1 MDKDRQKG
9 VKGCAPSPKN
19 IGANGRTN
27 RPAAPC
33 GRQGTDAKTM
43 SQHGKPA
50 INLLGPFELRTGQGP
65 SPKLPKKAQALL
77 CFLAIGRGRP
87 MSRDQLSTLLWGD
100 TPTEQARQ
108 SLRQSLSSLRTALG
122 AKDAPLLVAN
132 ATDVMLAGG
141 DGISV
146 DTETF
151 LDLSASAEIEDLE
164 RAGGLY
170 RGELLAGLHV
180 EADPFERWLGAERQ
194 KWLGVQLE
202 LQNRLAMIQAKVGRL
217 AEAIASAQRVVELD
231 PLNEPAHRLLMQLLA
246 RSEQRA
252 AALRQYEQCREI
264 LHQELGVA
272 PETKTVQLAD
282 IIRSGAPAAEIVP
295 PLTKTSRSDRGEARP
310 DKPSIVVLPFA
321 NLSGDPDR
329 DYFVEGL
336 VDDISVAL
344 GRESWLFVLAG
355 PSAQALKAVA
365 GDLSTISTKLGVRY
379 VLKGSV
385 RIAGDDVVL
394 VAQLTD
400 AQRAVQI
407 WSERFRDRIDNIFAL
422 QERLTTRVAAMIAP
436 ALKSV
441 EVDRARRKPTNNLT
455 AYDLYLQALPRF
467 RSSRQTNEEALAL
480 LRRAVELDP
489 GYPTAH
495 ALAARC
501 FQFQLMFNWRSPDD
515 PGFAEGVRFAHRAL
529 EIGKDDSEA
538 LWMAALALVHLSGEI
553 DHVLAQMERSLA
565 LNPNSANAWTASCFV
580 HSYLGDSVTAID
592 HFQRAQHLNPL
603 DLSQHVHWNAV
614 AWAYLGDDRLE
625 DAHDAAVRTL
635 NVVPTYPP
643 GLRMKLSTC
652 GLLGRHDEARACVE
666 RLLEVQ
672 PGSSVRWLSRFLRA
686 ALQRNRHAYE
696 IYIEGARRA
705 GLPES

>member
-1 MDKDRQKG
+1 
-9 VKGCAPSPKN
+9 
-19 IGANGRTN
+19 
-27 RPAAPC
+27 
-33 GRQGTDAKTM
+33 M
-43 SQHGKPA
+43 SLHNKPA
-50 INLLGPFELRTGQGP
+50 INLLGPFELKAGRGP
-65 SPKLPKKAQALL
+65 SPKLPRKAQALL
-77 CFLAIGRGRP
+77 CFLALGRGRP
-87 MSRDQLSTLLWGD
+87 VSRDQLSTLLWGD
-100 TPTEQARQ
+100 APTEQARQ
-108 SLRQSLSSLRTALG
+108 SLRQSLSSLRSALG
-122 AKDAPLLVAN
+122 IRDAAFLIAS

-141 DGISV
+141 AGISV
-146 DTETF
+146 DTENF
-151 LDLSASAEIEDLE
+151 LELSASSAIEDLE

-180 EADPFERWLGAERQ
+180 DTDPFERWLGAERH

-202 LQNRLAMIQAKVGRL
+202 SQSRLATLQAKAGRL
-217 AEAIASAQRVVELD
+217 SEAITSARRVVDLD

-252 AALRQYEQCREI
+252 AALKQYEQCREI
-264 LHQELGVA
+264 LQQELGVA
-272 PETKTVQLAD
+272 PEAKTVQLAD
-282 IIRSGAPAAEIVP
+282 TIRSGGFATEIIPPSAE
-295 PLTKTSRSDRGEARP
+295 TSRSDRSEAGS

-321 NLSGDPDR
+321 NLSGDQDR

-344 GRESWLFVLAG
+344 GRESWLFVLAA
-355 PSAQALKAVA
+355 PSAQALKATVD
-365 GDLSTISTKLGVRY
+365 DLPMISAKLGVWY

-385 RIAGDDVVL
+385 RITGDDVVL

-400 AQRAVQI
+400 AQRGVQI
-407 WSERFRDRIDNIFAL
+407 WSERFHDRIDNIFAL
-422 QERLTTRVAAMIAP
+422 QERLTTKVAAMIAP

-441 EVDRARRKPTNNLT
+441 EVDRARRKPTTNLT
-455 AYDLYLQALPRF
+455 AYYLYLRALPRF
-467 RSSRQTNEEALAL
+467 RSSRKANEEALNL
-480 LRRAVELDP
+480 LRRAVELDSS
-489 GYPTAH
+489 YPTAH

-501 FQFQLMFNWRSPDD
+501 FQFQLMFDWRPPDD
-515 PGFAEGVRFAHRAL
+515 PGFAEGIRFAHRAI

-553 DHVLAQMERSLA
+553 DHVLAQMDRSLA

-580 HSYLGDSVTAID
+580 HSYLGDSATAID
-592 HFQRAQHLNPL
+592 HFHRAQHLNPL

-652 GLLGRHDEARACVE
+652 GLLGRHDEAQASVK

-672 PGSSVRWLSRFLRA
+672 PGSNVRWLSRFLRV

>member
-1 MDKDRQKG
+1 M
-9 VKGCAPSPKN
+9 
-19 IGANGRTN
+19 
-27 RPAAPC
+27 
-33 GRQGTDAKTM
+33 
-43 SQHGKPA
+43 
-50 INLLGPFELRTGQGP
+50 
-65 SPKLPKKAQALL
+65 L
-77 CFLAIGRGRP
+77 CFLAVCRGRP
-87 MSRDQLSTLLWGD
+87 VSRDQLSTLLWGD
-100 TPTEQARQ
+100 TPTDQARQ

-122 AKDAPLLVAN
+122 TRDPPLLVAT
-132 ATDVMLAGG
+132 AAEVMLAGG

-151 LDLSASAEIEDLE
+151 LELSASSAIEDLK
-164 RAGGLY
+164 RAGRLY

-180 EADPFERWLGAERQ
+180 DADPFERWLGAERHR
-194 KWLGVQLE
+194 WLGVQLE
-202 LQNRLAMIQAKVGRL
+202 LQNRLATIQADTGRL
-217 AEAIASAQRVVELD
+217 AEAIASARLVVELD
-231 PLNEPAHRLLMQLLA
+231 PMNEPAHRLLMRLLA

-252 AALRQYEQCREI
+252 AALKQYERCREI
-264 LHQELGVA
+264 LQQELGVA

-282 IIRSGAPAAEIVP
+282 TIRSGALAAEIVP
-295 PLTKTSRSDRGEARP
+295 PPAETSRSGRSEAGS

-355 PSAQALKAVA
+355 PSAQALKATA
-365 GDLSTISTKLGVRY
+365 DDLSTISAKLGVRY

-407 WSERFRDRIDNIFAL
+407 WSERFHDRIDNIFSL
-422 QERLTTRVAAMIAP
+422 QERLTTKVAAMIAP

-455 AYDLYLQALPRF
+455 AYDLYLQALPHF
-467 RSSRQTNEEALAL
+467 RSSRKANEEALTL
-480 LRRAVELDP
+480 LRRAVELDS

-501 FQFQLMFNWRSPDD
+501 FQFQLMFNWRPPDD
-515 PGFAEGVRFAHRAL
+515 PGFAEGIRFAHRAI
-529 EIGKDDSEA
+529 EIGRDDSEA

-565 LNPNSANAWTASCFV
+565 LNPSSANAWTASCFV

-592 HFQRAQHLNPL
+592 HFHRAQRLNPL

-635 NVVPTYPP
+635 NAVPTYPP

-652 GLLGRHDEARACVE
+652 GLLGRQDEAQACVK

-672 PGSSVRWLSRFLRA
+672 PGSNVRWLSRFLRA